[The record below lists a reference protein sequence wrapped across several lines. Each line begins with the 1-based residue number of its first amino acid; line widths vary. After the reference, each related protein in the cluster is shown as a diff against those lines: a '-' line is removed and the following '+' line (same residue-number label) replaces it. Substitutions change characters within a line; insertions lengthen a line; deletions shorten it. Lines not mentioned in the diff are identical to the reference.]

1 MHCTLP
7 IYMGDKKTE
16 SVCESTAA
24 SGTQAHT
31 DSYQSHQWLSET
43 NVLSQ
48 IYHSPLSALSSRL
61 KYCRHQ
67 LKPASYCEGLQGPCR
82 QKQSNRNRF
91 HLFLQFTA
99 SVKHL
104 QKEALWRAL
113 RSGSGK
119 GEVLP
124 RLRRWKGPGGRWA
137 GSDSEGIFE
146 R

>member
-48 IYHSPLSALSSRL
+48 IYHSPLLQAEILSAPVGA
-61 KYCRHQ
+61 CQ
-67 LKPASYCEGLQGPCR
+67 L
-82 QKQSNRNRF
+82 
-91 HLFLQFTA
+91 
-99 SVKHL
+99 
-104 QKEALWRAL
+104 W
-113 RSGSGK
+113 
-119 GEVLP
+119 
-124 RLRRWKGPGGRWA
+124 
-137 GSDSEGIFE
+137 
-146 R
+146 